1 MPGISAGGASG
12 PIFGSIFGLAARG
25 RRGRLMLPIRARA
38 GRLRDDNGGSFRSP
52 FAMLLFGIR
61 ILSAAQ
67 RGRAAGACRFALSI
81 ATALVLGIAAGCTPA
96 LDWRTLHNDA
106 GYSIDL
112 PAKPTLDARPVE
124 IGGASMDMRMQAAH
138 VEGAVFAVGTVILPD
153 ARPAT
158 QRAVLDALRAGLSRN
173 LRARAAEREVAVPL
187 AAGGSTPG
195 IELRLSGEPAGAS
208 GHAGA
213 SGAAAGKTVVARL
226 VARGAHVY
234 QAVAIADAP
243 LPPEALDQ
251 FLGSFKLD

>member
-1 MPGISAGGASG
+1 
-12 PIFGSIFGLAARG
+12 
-25 RRGRLMLPIRARA
+25 
-38 GRLRDDNGGSFRSP
+38 
-52 FAMLLFGIR
+52 MLLSGIR
-61 ILSAAQ
+61 ILSTAP
-67 RGRAAGACRFALSI
+67 RGRAAGARRLALSI
-81 ATALVLGIAAGCTPA
+81 AAALALGIAAGCTPA
-96 LDWRTLHNDA
+96 LDWRTLHSEA

-138 VEGAVFAVGTVILPD
+138 VEGAVFAVGTVSLPD

-173 LRARAAEREVAVPL
+173 LRAQAAEREVAVPL

-195 IELRLSGEPAGAS
+195 IELRLSGEPTGAS

>member
-1 MPGISAGGASG
+1 M
-12 PIFGSIFGLAARG
+12 
-25 RRGRLMLPIRARA
+25 
-38 GRLRDDNGGSFRSP
+38 LRDDNGGSFRFP
-52 FAMLLFGIR
+52 FAMLLSGIR
-61 ILSAAQ
+61 ILSTAP
-67 RGRAAGACRFALSI
+67 RGRAAGARRLALSI
-81 ATALVLGIAAGCTPA
+81 AAALALGVAAGCTPA
-96 LDWRTLHNDA
+96 LDWRTLHSEA

-138 VEGAVFAVGTVILPD
+138 VEGAVFAVGTVSLPD

-173 LRARAAEREVAVPL
+173 LRAQAAEREVAVPL

-208 GHAGA
+208 GA

>member
-1 MPGISAGGASG
+1 
-12 PIFGSIFGLAARG
+12 
-25 RRGRLMLPIRARA
+25 
-38 GRLRDDNGGSFRSP
+38 
-52 FAMLLFGIR
+52 MLLSGIR
-61 ILSAAQ
+61 ILSTAP
-67 RGRAAGACRFALSI
+67 RGRAAGARRLALSI
-81 ATALVLGIAAGCTPA
+81 AAALALGVAAGCTPA
-96 LDWRTLHNDA
+96 LDWRTLHSEA

-138 VEGAVFAVGTVILPD
+138 VEGAVFAVGTVSLPD

-173 LRARAAEREVAVPL
+173 LRAQAAEREVAVPL

-208 GHAGA
+208 GA

>member
-1 MPGISAGGASG
+1 
-12 PIFGSIFGLAARG
+12 
-25 RRGRLMLPIRARA
+25 
-38 GRLRDDNGGSFRSP
+38 
-52 FAMLLFGIR
+52 MLLSGIR
-61 ILSAAQ
+61 ILSTAP
-67 RGRAAGACRFALSI
+67 RGRAAGARRLALSI
-81 ATALVLGIAAGCTPA
+81 AAALALGIAAGCTPA
-96 LDWRTLHNDA
+96 LDWRTLHSEA

-173 LRARAAEREVAVPL
+173 LRAQAVEREVAVPL

-208 GHAGA
+208 GHGASDHAGA

>member
-1 MPGISAGGASG
+1 
-12 PIFGSIFGLAARG
+12 
-25 RRGRLMLPIRARA
+25 
-38 GRLRDDNGGSFRSP
+38 
-52 FAMLLFGIR
+52 MLLSGIR
-61 ILSAAQ
+61 ILSTAP
-67 RGRAAGACRFALSI
+67 RGRAAGARRLALSI
-81 ATALVLGIAAGCTPA
+81 AAALALGIAAGCTPA
-96 LDWRTLHNDA
+96 LDWRTLHSEA

-173 LRARAAEREVAVPL
+173 LRAQAVEREVAVPL

-208 GHAGA
+208 GHGASDHAGA

-243 LPPEALDQ
+243 LSPEALDQ

>member
-1 MPGISAGGASG
+1 M
-12 PIFGSIFGLAARG
+12 
-25 RRGRLMLPIRARA
+25 
-38 GRLRDDNGGSFRSP
+38 
-52 FAMLLFGIR
+52 
-61 ILSAAQ
+61 
-67 RGRAAGACRFALSI
+67 SI
-81 ATALVLGIAAGCTPA
+81 AAALVLGIAAGCTPA

>member
-1 MPGISAGGASG
+1 
-12 PIFGSIFGLAARG
+12 
-25 RRGRLMLPIRARA
+25 
-38 GRLRDDNGGSFRSP
+38 
-52 FAMLLFGIR
+52 MLLSGIR
-61 ILSAAQ
+61 ILSTAP
-67 RGRAAGACRFALSI
+67 RGRAAGARRLALSI
-81 ATALVLGIAAGCTPA
+81 AAALALGIAAGCTPA
-96 LDWRTLHNDA
+96 LDWRTLHSEA

-138 VEGAVFAVGTVILPD
+138 VEGAVFAVGTVSLPD

-173 LRARAAEREVAVPL
+173 LRAQAAEREVAVPL

-208 GHAGA
+208 GA

>member
-1 MPGISAGGASG
+1 M
-12 PIFGSIFGLAARG
+12 
-25 RRGRLMLPIRARA
+25 
-38 GRLRDDNGGSFRSP
+38 LRDDNGGSFRFP
-52 FAMLLFGIR
+52 FAMLLSGIR
-61 ILSAAQ
+61 ILSTAP
-67 RGRAAGACRFALSI
+67 RGRAAGARRLALSI
-81 ATALVLGIAAGCTPA
+81 AAALALGVAAGCTPA
-96 LDWRTLHNDA
+96 LDWRTLHSDA

-138 VEGAVFAVGTVILPD
+138 VEGAVFAVGTVSLPD

-173 LRARAAEREVAVPL
+173 LRAQAAEREVAVPL

-208 GHAGA
+208 GA

>member
-1 MPGISAGGASG
+1 
-12 PIFGSIFGLAARG
+12 
-25 RRGRLMLPIRARA
+25 MLPIRVRA
-38 GRLRDDNGGSFRSP
+38 ERLGDDNGGSFRSP
-52 FAMLLFGIR
+52 FAMLLSGIR
-61 ILSAAQ
+61 ILSTAP
-67 RGRAAGACRFALSI
+67 RGRAEGARRLALSI
-81 ATALVLGIAAGCTPA
+81 AAGLVLGIAAGCTPA
-96 LDWRTLHNDA
+96 LDWRTLHSDA

-138 VEGAVFAVGTVILPD
+138 VEGAVFAVGTVSLPD

-173 LRARAAEREVAVPL
+173 LRAQAAEREVAVPL

-243 LPPEALDQ
+243 LPAEALDQ

>member
-1 MPGISAGGASG
+1 
-12 PIFGSIFGLAARG
+12 
-25 RRGRLMLPIRARA
+25 
-38 GRLRDDNGGSFRSP
+38 
-52 FAMLLFGIR
+52 MLLSGIR

-67 RGRAAGACRFALSI
+67 RGRTTGACRLTLSI
-81 ATALVLGIAAGCTPA
+81 AAALVLGIAAGCTPA

-173 LRARAAEREVAVPL
+173 LRAQAAEREVAVPL

-213 SGAAAGKTVVARL
+213 SGAATGKTVVARL
-226 VARGAHVY
+226 VARGEHVY